1 MADDKNR
8 SLTRKSSR
16 ADIDAFVS
24 KMNSLPRRADPQR
37 RGRIIFAMDATASR
51 QPTWDRAVHLQAE
64 MFGEAARLGGLEIQ
78 LCHFRGYR
86 EFEASA
92 WTTDAA
98 SLQRVMTGVMC
109 LAGNTQIER
118 VLEHAVREAGARK
131 IDALI
136 YVGDC
141 MEEDPERLT
150 NQAARL
156 KLLGV
161 PAFVFHEGN
170 DPIAAQTFRDI
181 GRLSGG
187 AYCAFDTH
195 SPQQL
200 RDLLAA
206 VAVYAAGGRPAL
218 ADYSRRSAIVRQL
231 THQLEDGK
239 K

>member
-98 SLQRVMTGVMC
+98 SLQRVMTGVMS
-109 LAGNTQIER
+109 GGK
-118 VLEHAVREAGARK
+118 HADRAGAG
-131 IDALI
+131 AC
-136 YVGDC
+136 G
-141 MEEDPERLT
+141 
-150 NQAARL
+150 AR
-156 KLLGV
+156 
-161 PAFVFHEGN
+161 
-170 DPIAAQTFRDI
+170 
-181 GRLSGG
+181 GRCPQDR
-187 AYCAFDTH
+187 CAD
-195 SPQQL
+195 L
-200 RDLLAA
+200 R
-206 VAVYAAGGRPAL
+206 R
-218 ADYSRRSAIVRQL
+218 
-231 THQLEDGK
+231 
-239 K
+239 

>member
-1 MADDKNR
+1 MSNDDR
-8 SLTRKSSR
+8 ALTRKSSR
-16 ADIDAFVS
+16 SDIDAFVR
-24 KMNSLPRRADPQR
+24 KMSSLPRRSDPQR

-51 QPTWDRAVHLQAE
+51 QPAWDRAVNLQAE
-64 MFGEAARLGGLEIQ
+64 MFDEAARLGGLEIQ
-78 LCHFRGYR
+78 LCHFRGYH

-98 SLQRVMTGVMC
+98 SLRRIMTGVIC

-118 VLEHAVREAGARK
+118 VLQHAAREASERK
-131 IDALI
+131 VDALI

-141 MEEDPERLT
+141 VEEDADRLAHH
-150 NQAARL
+150 AARL

-161 PAFVFHEGN
+161 PAFVFHEGS
-170 DPIAAQTFRDI
+170 DPVAERAFRDMA
-181 GRLSGG
+181 RLSGG
-187 AYCAFDTH
+187 AYCAFDAH

-206 VAVYAAGGRPAL
+206 VAVYAAGGRAAL
-218 ADYSRRSAIVRQL
+218 ADYSRRSGIVRQL
-231 THQLEDGK
+231 TRQIDDGK

>member
-1 MADDKNR
+1 MADDDR
-8 SLTRKSSR
+8 ALTRKSSR
-16 ADIDAFVS
+16 SDIDAFVRQ
-24 KMNSLPRRADPQR
+24 MNTLPRRADPQR

-51 QPTWDRAVHLQAE
+51 QPTWDRAVNLQAE
-64 MFGEAARLGGLEIQ
+64 MFDEAARLGGLEIQ
-78 LCHFRGYR
+78 LCHFRGYH
-86 EFEASA
+86 EFDASA
-92 WTTDAA
+92 WTSDAA
-98 SLQRVMTGVMC
+98 GLRRIMTGVMC

-118 VLEHAVREAGARK
+118 VLQHAAREAGARK
-131 IDALI
+131 VDALI
-136 YVGDC
+136 YIGDSV
-141 MEEDPERLT
+141 EEDPDRLSH
-150 NQAARL
+150 QAARL

-170 DPIAAQTFRDI
+170 DPVAAHAFRDI
-181 GRLSGG
+181 ARLSGG

-206 VAVYAAGGRPAL
+206 VAVYAAGGQAAL
-218 ADYSRRSAIVRQL
+218 ADYSTRRSGIVRQL